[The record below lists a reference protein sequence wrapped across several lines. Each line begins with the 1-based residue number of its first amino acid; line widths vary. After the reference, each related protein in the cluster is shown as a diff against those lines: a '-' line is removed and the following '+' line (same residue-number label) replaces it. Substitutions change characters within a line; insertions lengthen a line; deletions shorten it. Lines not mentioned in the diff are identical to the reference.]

1 MGDSMD
7 KFGEGKES
15 LQVSYFDK
23 DQYKFNNLDKDI
35 SDNLI
40 NLIAILE
47 GKKKIVYRGFSQKLV
62 NDNFWEWIFTV
73 GEKGSYFRC
82 KAFEAGSED
91 KLNYSSNHS
100 ETDEDNYK
108 NLLSDMQTKILHRYK
123 HKKLI
128 NDIDTLEERIEKF
141 RIENKK
147 DYKEIYYLLLI
158 WLHNIGACTG
168 YKNYSPLVST
178 STSLDIAFNFND
190 KDSTVKYAFVVILSD
205 NNISDYFYTKR
216 LNEILKYLCIDWH
229 EDKNQ
234 EVMFKDAI
242 FPHLIVGILEKK
254 SDKTNFIINP
264 GLRTLLKS
272 KIPNSFKENFLIK
285 SGIPI
290 NQKDFY
296 DGLNAL
302 GYDSY
307 VEQMDNERIICKDS
321 KSFPVGTIK
330 KI

>member
-1 MGDSMD
+1 MN
-7 KFGEGKES
+7 KFGEGKDS

-23 DQYKFNNLDKDI
+23 DQCKFNNLDKDI

-40 NLIAILE
+40 NLIAILKE
-47 GKKKIVYRGFSQKLV
+47 KKKIVYRGFSQKLV
-62 NDNFWEWIFTV
+62 NDNFWKWIFTV
-73 GEKGSYFRC
+73 GEKGSYFRG

-141 RIENKK
+141 RIENKR
-147 DYKEIYYLLLI
+147 DYKEMYYLLLI

-168 YKNYSPLVST
+168 YKNDSPLVST
-178 STSLDIAFNFND
+178 STSLDIAFNFYD

-205 NNISDYFYTKR
+205 SNISDYFYTKR
-216 LNEILKYLCIDWH
+216 LNEILKHLGIDWH
-229 EDKNQ
+229 EDKNK

-254 SDKTNFIINP
+254 SDKTSFIINS
-264 GLRTLLKS
+264 GLLTLLKS
-272 KIPNSFKENFLIK
+272 KNPNSFKENFLIK
-285 SGIPI
+285 FGIPI
-290 NQKDFY
+290 NQKDFDY
-296 DGLNAL
+296 GLNAL
-302 GYDSY
+302 KYNSY
-307 VEQMDNERIICKDS
+307 VEQMDTERIICKDG